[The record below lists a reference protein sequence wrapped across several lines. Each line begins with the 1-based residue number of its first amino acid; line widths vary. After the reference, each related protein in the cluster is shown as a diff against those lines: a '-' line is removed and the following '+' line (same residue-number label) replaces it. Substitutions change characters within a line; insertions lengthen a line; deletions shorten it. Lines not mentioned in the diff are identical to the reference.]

1 MTFSKARIDA
11 YAQLESAIK
20 HLQDVIASE
29 HPERPVED
37 VALTD
42 WLLITSGMAVF
53 HEDDENKPLDDEE
66 LKNIIGMYSKR
77 GSMAIVNQALAQEYL
92 YKCAER

>member
-1 MTFSKARIDA
+1 MTFSQARIDA
-11 YAQLESAIK
+11 YDQLESAIK

-29 HPERPVED
+29 SDRPVED

-53 HEDDENKPLDDEE
+53 HEDDEDKPLDDEE
-66 LKNIIGMYSKR
+66 MKNIIGTYSKR

-92 YKCAER
+92 YKCQER